1 MSDTARDV
9 ALSLIAHTNVGKTT
23 LARTLLARDV
33 GEVRDA
39 AHVTQEATAYPMIE
53 SVAGDRLVLWDTPGF
68 GDSARLARRL
78 AQHGN
83 PIGWFLS
90 EVWDRFRDRPLWL
103 AQKAVANVRDHADV
117 VLYLVNAVE
126 EPADAGYVAPEQQV
140 LGWIG
145 KPVIVLLNQTG
156 PPRAAALEQAEEERW
171 RALLADQPHV
181 RSVLALDA
189 FARCWPQETVL
200 MQAVVGALDGA
211 ARAAA
216 ERLADAWIARR
227 IGQFGAS
234 MAALARPIGAAARER
249 RVVGAARWRD
259 TLRHLAGRVGIG
271 RADADAATTAG
282 MQALAT
288 IVDADVRASTD
299 ALIAIHE
306 LDGRAA
312 AEVTAQLASDVV
324 TETPASEGK
333 AALVGGVL
341 SGALAGLAADLA
353 SGGLTLGAGLI
364 AGGVVGALG
373 GAGLARG
380 YNVVRGA
387 TGTTVRWSTS
397 FLDQLVAGALLRY
410 LAVAHH
416 GRGRGPWTDAVVPS
430 FWREAVARAIAARR
444 TAWDARWRARDE
456 GTLHD
461 VEAAVR
467 DLLRT
472 TAADVLA
479 ELYPEA
485 ARTVQSASV
494 PAPAHA
500 MQSASVPASAH
511 TTLSASAPASVPR
524 DRS

>member
-39 AHVTQEATAYPMIE
+39 AHVTTEATAYPMIE
-53 SVAGDRLVLWDTPGF
+53 SATGDRLVLWDTPGF

-117 VLYLVNAVE
+117 VLYLVNAIE
-126 EPADAGYVAPEQQV
+126 QPADAGYVAPEQQV

-156 PPRAAALEQAEEERW
+156 PPRAAVDDEADEDRW
-171 RALLADQPHV
+171 RALLASQPHV
-181 RSVLALDA
+181 RGVLTLDA

-200 MQAVVGALDGA
+200 MHAIVAALADP
-211 ARAAA
+211 ARAAGQ
-216 ERLADAWIARR
+216 RLADAWIARR
-227 IGQFGAS
+227 TDQFGAS
-234 MAALARPIGAAARER
+234 MSALAHPIAAAASDR
-249 RVVGAARWRD
+249 RVVAAPGWRD

-271 RADADAATTAG
+271 RADADAATGAG
-282 MQALAT
+282 MQALAQAL
-288 IVDADVRASTD
+288 DADVRASTD

-312 AEVTAQLASDVV
+312 AEVTAQLANDVV
-324 TETPASEGK
+324 TEEPASEGK
-333 AALVGGVL
+333 AALVGGVV

-353 SGGLTLGAGLI
+353 SGGLTLGAGVI
-364 AGGVVGALG
+364 AGSVVGALG

-387 TGTTVRWSTS
+387 TGTTVRWSTT

-416 GRGRGPWTDAVVPS
+416 GRGRGPWTDAAIPA
-430 FWREAVARAIAARR
+430 FWRDAVARAIAARR
-444 TAWDARWRARDE
+444 TAWDAHWRARDD
-456 GTLHD
+456 GAN

-467 DLLRT
+467 DTLRA

-485 ARTVQSASV
+485 AATV
-494 PAPAHA
+494 
-500 MQSASVPASAH
+500 
-511 TTLSASAPASVPR
+511 LSASAPASVPR